1 MARQEKNTVTYFPH
15 IISDGKKMFFIEK
28 KYGNDGYAT
37 WFKLLEKL
45 GSTDYHYLN
54 LNDDDEVM
62 YLAAKCSV
70 TEETLLSII
79 NDLVK
84 LGVFDKELW
93 ESKVIW
99 CQYFIDN
106 IQDAYKKRNNKCI
119 LLDDLRTLLQSK
131 GILLPTKGSLKV
143 SGNTHIKVKNSK
155 EDKTKEKKRERET
168 EKTVS
173 THTPEFILKYQNFN
187 TWLEK
192 NATQVLKLQKPI
204 SIDEYKSIC
213 KKIEDKEFSHDVAMD
228 VLKSM
233 GNKKDLLKKY
243 ISGYLTLLNWI
254 ALRKKTEK
262 DNPVSNQYNQG
273 KKYRPASKQSQA
285 KVIPPEE
292 RWSAVTSGI
301 EKLYL
306 NGQRFNDIGSSFF
319 NHFLNIGVIDLSGDQ
334 LAEEYAWKHFV
345 ADPDIPQNEKELRKQ
360 SELKKLKEEFY
371 LKQVVKSVPKEE
383 LLAKLQPVIF
393 G

>member
-45 GSTDYHYLN
+45 GSSDYHYLN

-70 TEETLLSII
+70 SEATLLSII

-93 ESKVIW
+93 EYKIIW

-119 LLDDLRTLLQSK
+119 LLDGLRTLLESK
-131 GILLPTKGSLKV
+131 GILFHTKGSLKV

-155 EDKTKEKKRERET
+155 VNKTKEKKREGET

-173 THTPEFILKYQNFN
+173 THSPDFILKYQNFN
-187 TWLEK
+187 NWLEK
-192 NATQVLKLQKPI
+192 NAEQVLKLQKPI
-204 SIDEYKSIC
+204 TIDEYKSLC
-213 KKIEDKEFSHDVAMD
+213 RKIEEKEFTHATAMD
-228 VLKSM
+228 VLTSM
-233 GNKKDLLKKY
+233 GNKKDLLKRY
-243 ISGYLTLLNWI
+243 VSGYLT
-254 ALRKKTEK
+254 
-262 DNPVSNQYNQG
+262 
-273 KKYRPASKQSQA
+273 
-285 KVIPPEE
+285 
-292 RWSAVTSGI
+292 
-301 EKLYL
+301 
-306 NGQRFNDIGSSFF
+306 
-319 NHFLNIGVIDLSGDQ
+319 FL
-334 LAEEYAWKHFV
+334 KPF
-345 ADPDIPQNEKELRKQ
+345 
-360 SELKKLKEEFY
+360 
-371 LKQVVKSVPKEE
+371 
-383 LLAKLQPVIF
+383 
-393 G
+393 